1 MEKYDLLIVGSG
13 IVGSSLAFYSSKNNK
28 KVLIVE
34 KNFTGFNSSGNAQG
48 GLAPYLGNDNY
59 VKKFHDNSYFLHK
72 EFKKI
77 FQIPEY

>member
-34 KNFTGFNSSGNAQG
+34 KNFTGFNSSGKCPRW
-48 GLAPYLGNDNY
+48 LSTILR
-59 VKKFHDNSYFLHK
+59 K
-72 EFKKI
+72 
-77 FQIPEY
+77 